1 MFWGTSLFVLFISS
15 WQKLIKMIDCP
26 VQLVHLHGEPCL
38 VHADSCLI
46 SDSIPEMVGDVDTG
60 NVVGYELL
68 SNIFAA
74 GGKCPPNGRANTHPV
89 ASMCAPS
96 IVGLQSN
103 LLNVLL
109 LLEWT
114 IPCIHGENKLLN
126 SLHLAFVVSSR
137 TRPLCGIIFL
147 KSSSI
152 ICLWSISGVGS
163 KSDNRIHSP

>member
-109 LLEWT
+109 LLE
-114 IPCIHGENKLLN
+114 
-126 SLHLAFVVSSR
+126 
-137 TRPLCGIIFL
+137 
-147 KSSSI
+147 
-152 ICLWSISGVGS
+152 
-163 KSDNRIHSP
+163 